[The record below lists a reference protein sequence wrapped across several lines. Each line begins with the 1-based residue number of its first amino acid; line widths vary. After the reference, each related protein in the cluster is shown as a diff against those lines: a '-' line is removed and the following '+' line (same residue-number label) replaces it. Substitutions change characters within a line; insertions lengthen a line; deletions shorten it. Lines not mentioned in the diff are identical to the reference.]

1 MVSLSLETG
10 GNPDN
15 NVDVVWSDPP
25 TLEHVPLLANARRA
39 VTSDREQRRPEVSHR
54 IEQQDPSS
62 GANPRHGCLVA
73 NCAQALKEGAEAEAL
88 AAAPLADDERDKL
101 LCGVEKH

>member
-1 MVSLSLETG
+1 MVSLALETR

-15 NVDVVWSDPP
+15 DVNIVRSDPP
-25 TLEHVPLLANARRA
+25 ALEHVPLLANARHA

-62 GANPRHGCLVA
+62 GANPRDGCLVI
-73 NCAQALKEGAEAEAL
+73 NCAQAFKKGAKAEAL
-88 AAAPLADDERDKL
+88 AAAPLADNERH
-101 LCGVEKH
+101 E